1 MQQFLDDFVHHFLDH
16 VDHLQEFARYPVDR
30 TPYQRT
36 SNPISTPAVTSN
48 TEEFMDTW
56 TSLFSDVDSSTEP
69 HLDENLFGDE
79 TCIPILILC
88 VYLYTYTII
97 LMYTVKHYVNRVL
110 LCILYVIFVVI
121 FTYIKYLHIVHIVHK
136 CQTHTHTWDH
146 VVYKW

>member
-1 MQQFLDDFVHHFLDH
+1 MHHFLDH

-30 TPYQRT
+30 TPNQRT

-79 TCIPILILC
+79 TCIPILC
-88 VYLYTYTII
+88 VHFIYLYCHT
-97 LMYTVKHYVNRVL
+97 
-110 LCILYVIFVVI
+110 LCKQSIALYFVCNI
-121 FTYIKYLHIVHIVHK
+121 RRNIHIDIYYQHNVHK
-136 CQTHTHTWDH
+136 CHTHT
-146 VVYKW
+146 